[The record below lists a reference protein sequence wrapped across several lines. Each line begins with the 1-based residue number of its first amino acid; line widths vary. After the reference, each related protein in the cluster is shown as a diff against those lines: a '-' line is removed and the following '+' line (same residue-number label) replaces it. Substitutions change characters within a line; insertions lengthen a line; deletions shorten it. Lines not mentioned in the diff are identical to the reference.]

1 MDINIKETSAEEL
14 IELLR
19 SKRCSDHYV
28 ALSAE
33 EKANILR
40 ELFVVRKTEVSNEML
55 HDFLWSNLPPA
66 PNGDKRLS
74 ELQHKL
80 VAANPYKSTR
90 SAMPAQIPGYYVY
103 TSFRALVSSSIPNA
117 VEVAKA
123 AYYDL
128 CLRGKEDE
136 IPDDDMYK
144 FIRKLIPSVDA
155 PNFRSVAEK
164 MISIIVENS

>member
-1 MDINIKETSAEEL
+1 MDIKKLSNEEL
-14 IELLR
+14 IELVR
-19 SKRCSDHYV
+19 PKRCSDHYV

-40 ELFVVRKTEVSNEML
+40 ELFVVRKTEVGDEML

-80 VAANPYKSTR
+80 VAANPYKPTR
-90 SAMPAQIPGYYVY
+90 SAVPVQIPGYYVY

-123 AYYDL
+123 AYHDL

-136 IPDDDMYK
+136 IPDDDMYT
-144 FIRKLIPSVDA
+144 FVRRLIPSVDE
-155 PNFRSVAEK
+155 PNFREVAEK
-164 MISIIVENS
+164 MMQIIIENN